1 MRSRPLVVYPNV
13 PVWQVALFACN
24 QLAFVALLARFVFL
38 RLARSYPALVI
49 WLGVNIVLSLLPW
62 TVRMGFRSYSWFY
75 ICAEGSTLLLYLFTV
90 LELYGNVLKSLPGL
104 ASTARWVI
112 PVIVAAS
119 AIGSASLLA
128 FERRPVK
135 YLDWLFRVD
144 RTVIT
149 CLVLFVLM
157 ITAFMVWF
165 PIRIARNTVV
175 YSIGYAA
182 YLAPKAAA
190 IFIMNAAGHWLVNLT
205 SAVCMAAST
214 LCLFFWA
221 VALDR
226 AGETSL
232 VSPGSLFH
240 PNDEERLLTQ
250 LEAIS
255 RTLLRAAQK

>member
-1 MRSRPLVVYPNV
+1 MIYPNV
-13 PVWQVALFACN
+13 PVWQVVLFACN
-24 QLAFVALLARFVFL
+24 LLAFVVLLARLVSL
-38 RLARSYPALVI
+38 RLARSYPALVV

-62 TVRMGFRSYSWFY
+62 IVRMDRRSYSWFY
-75 ICAEGSTLLLYLFTV
+75 IFTEGSTLVLYLLTV

-112 PVIVAAS
+112 PAVVTAS

-128 FERRPVK
+128 FEGRPAK

-144 RTVIT
+144 RTAIT
-149 CLVLFVLM
+149 CVVLFVLM

-165 PIRIARNTVV
+165 PIRVSRNTVV

-182 YLAPKAAA
+182 YLVPKGAA
-190 IFIMNAAGHWLVNLT
+190 IFLMNAAGHWLVNLT
-205 SAVCMAAST
+205 SAVCMTAST
-214 LCLFFWA
+214 LCLLFWA

-226 AGETSL
+226 AGETSV

-240 PNDEERLLTQ
+240 PNDEARLLTQ
-250 LEAIS
+250 LEAVN